1 MEFLFMLA
9 SLGLVSLLDIGGN
22 SSGGGG
28 GGDGDVDDPAPL
40 DEPIEGTALADEI
53 EGTGA
58 GDLINGF
65 GGFDDISAG
74 GGDDVVFGGFGQDLI
89 EGGAGDDILNGENWN
104 DGLFGGAGDDDL
116 YGGSSNDILV
126 GGDNSDTLYGGSG
139 NDDLIDSSGADTLFG
154 GDGDDT
160 LAASDIFTRDLT
172 PQDYSDL
179 RDGTLGR
186 DEDGEIIFEG
196 FAVEGAPDTASTD
209 TLYGGAG
216 DDTLLVGN
224 NDVVFGGEGEDE
236 FMVGDWVN
244 VDGAGTVIR
253 DFDTAEDILVVALS
267 DDNADAE
274 VDIIDRGDTMEVQI
288 NGQTVVRVEGTF
300 DSLDGLAGNI
310 LTTTYTPAA

>member
-1 MEFLFMLA
+1 MELLILLA
-9 SLGLVSLLDIGGN
+9 SLGLLSLLDIGGG
-22 SSGGGG
+22 SSGG
-28 GGDGDVDDPAPL
+28 DVQDEPIPD
-40 DEPIEGTALADEI
+40 DEPIEGTALADDI
-53 EGTGA
+53 NGTDRD
-58 GDLINGF
+58 DLITGF

-89 EGGAGDDILNGENWN
+89 EGDAGDDILNGENWN

-126 GGDNSDTLYGGSG
+126 GGEGNDTLNGGSG
-139 NDDLIDSSGADTLFG
+139 NDDLIDSSGADTLYG

-160 LAASDIFTRDLT
+160 LVASDIFTRDLT
-172 PQDYSDL
+172 AEDFTGL
-179 RDGTLGR
+179 RDGDLPR

-196 FAVEGAPDTASTD
+196 YAIEGAPETASTD

-216 DDTLLVGN
+216 DDTILVGN
-224 NDVVFGGEGEDE
+224 NDMVFGGEGEDD
-236 FMVGDWVN
+236 FVVGDWVN
-244 VDGAGTVIR
+244 VDGVGTVIR
-253 DFDTAEDILVVALS
+253 DFDTAEDILIVALS

-274 VDIIDRGDTMEVQI
+274 LDIIDRGDTMEVQI

-300 DSLDGLAGNI
+300 DSVDGLDGSI

>member
-1 MEFLFMLA
+1 MELLFLLA
-9 SLGLVSLLDIGGN
+9 SIGLLSLLDFGGG
-22 SSGGGG
+22 SSGGGTEDEPDTV
-28 GGDGDVDDPAPL
+28 GD
-40 DEPIEGTALADEI
+40 PIEGTELADDI
-53 EGTGA
+53 EGTSLGETIT
-58 GDLINGF
+58 GS
-65 GGFDDISAG
+65 GGFDDIAAG

-126 GGDNSDTLYGGSG
+126 GGDGSDTLYGGSG
-139 NDDLIDSSGADTLFG
+139 NDDLIDSFGADTLYG

-160 LAASDIFTRDLT
+160 LVASDIFTRDLT

-179 RDGTLGR
+179 RDGALGR

-224 NDVVFGGEGEDE
+224 NDVVFGGDGEDD
-236 FMVGDWVN
+236 FVVGDWVN
-244 VDGAGTVIR
+244 VDGEGTVIR
-253 DFDTAEDILVVALS
+253 DFDTAEDVLIVALS

-274 VDIIDRGDTMEVQI
+274 VDIIDRGATMEVQI

-300 DSLDGLAGNI
+300 DSVDGLDGSI